1 MSIKRIRYRSSG
13 RLLRKL
19 FNTQPHKRRPGYANF
34 QVDQPPLK
42 LVLFENANAD
52 ERLNH
57 LGIEVQES
65 SDIVD
70 AEQHWRAP
78 GILDVK
84 ETEATCCHAVQ
95 DKVWSQEPQGL
106 RWEWYKITNDT
117 PSSAES
123 ATDLAVR
130 RSKGACCA

>member
-1 MSIKRIRYRSSG
+1 M
-13 RLLRKL
+13 
-19 FNTQPHKRRPGYANF
+19 
-34 QVDQPPLK
+34 
-42 LVLFENANAD
+42 LFENANAD

-106 RWEWYKITNDT
+106 RWEWYKITNDM
-117 PSSAES
+117 PSAAES
-123 ATDLAVR
+123 ATDPAVR
-130 RSKGACCA
+130 QSKGACCA